1 LYIKTYL
8 KKTINLEGMS
18 NQPKVK
24 YIGIARMSDTRL
36 LASFSSDKKVLESFK
51 AEAKTILDKLQDTYL
66 KAGERQKIRTSN
78 GAWFSSCD
86 AKDIFYLALTDSSY
100 PERYAYTLI
109 DDVATEIKTLRD
121 YEQESPAK
129 VESYA
134 KAFVPNL
141 IDKYSDLD
149 NLDNLIAT
157 QNKVNQVKDIMS
169 DTINRALENR
179 ETFDD
184 LDRKSGNL
192 NNMARDFHS
201 GSAALASKM
210 RDRKRKLI
218 IYSVIAVLVFIILYF
233 IIA

>member
-1 LYIKTYL
+1 
-8 KKTINLEGMS
+8 MS
-18 NQPKVK
+18 NQPQVK
-24 YIGIARMSDTRL
+24 FIGIARMSDTRL
-36 LASFSSDKKVLESFK
+36 LASFSPEKKVLESYK
-51 AEAKTILDKLQDTYL
+51 AEAKTILDRLQDTYL

-78 GAWFSSCD
+78 GAWFSTCD
-86 AKDIFYLALTDSSY
+86 AKDIFYLVLADSSY
-100 PERYAYTLI
+100 PERYAYTLV

-121 YEQESPAK
+121 YEQETPAK

-134 KAFVPNL
+134 RGFVPDL
-141 IDKYSDLD
+141 IEKYSDLD

-192 NNMARDFHS
+192 NSMARDFHS
-201 GSAALASKM
+201 GSAALANKM
-210 RDRKRKLI
+210 RDRKRKII
-218 IYSVIAVLVFIILYF
+218 IYSIIAVATVVLFYF
-233 IIA
+233 IMS

>member
-1 LYIKTYL
+1 
-8 KKTINLEGMS
+8 MS
-18 NQPKVK
+18 NQPQIKFV
-24 YIGIARMSDTRL
+24 GIARMSDTRL
-36 LASFSSDKKVLESFK
+36 LASFSPDKKVLESYK
-51 AEAKTILDKLQDTYL
+51 AEAKVILDKLQDTYL

-86 AKDIFYLALTDSSY
+86 AKDIFYLALADTSY

-109 DDVATEIKTLRD
+109 TDVATEMKTLRD

-134 KAFVPNL
+134 RGFVPDL

-149 NLDNLIAT
+149 NLDNLLAT

-169 DTINRALENR
+169 DTINRALDNR
-179 ETFDD
+179 ETFED

-192 NNMARDFHS
+192 NVMARDFHS
-201 GSAALASKM
+201 GSAALAQKM
-210 RDRKRKLI
+210 RDRKRKMI
-218 IYSVIAVLVFIILYF
+218 IYSVIAILTFIMLYF
-233 IIA
+233 IFG